1 MAMDVIVGDG
11 AQTSAAPKELR
22 MVVSEL
28 AARYDNDRTRLMD
41 VVRGVQQRFG
51 HVSGLAMQLIAE
63 ALGTHRVEVEGVVS
77 FYAFLTE
84 APVGQA
90 VIRLSDCVMCRMKGA
105 ESVAEAFQREL
116 GIGMG
121 ETTPDGKIGLRWTSC
136 IGLCDQ
142 GPAALVNDVPV
153 TYLSTEK
160 SKEIVSALRRTGD
173 PKRLVRV
180 LGEGANASERVHS
193 MVINNVRKRGEVL
206 LKDFEPG
213 AALRRALAVSPAE
226 VINEVTNARLRG
238 RGGAG
243 FPAGMKWKFARAA
256 EGERRFVICNADEGE
271 PGTFKDRVL
280 LTEYPELLFEGMTVA
295 GYAIGAAE
303 GILYLRGEYDY
314 LLGHLEHVL
323 AQRRAKGLLGANV
336 GGSADFAFDIRIQLG
351 AGAYICGEESA
362 LIQSCEGERGA
373 PRNRPPFPVQKGYLD
388 LPTVVNNVETFCAA
402 ARVLEQGSAWFA
414 AIGTRESAGTKL
426 LSVSGD
432 CALPGVYE
440 LPFGLTLREFLTTVG
455 GEDAIAVQVGGPS
468 GTCVAPADFGRR
480 ICFEDLPTGGS
491 MVVFGPDRDMLRVAQ
506 EFMEFFVEES
516 CGYCVPC
523 RVGNTLLK
531 KCLDQILAGNG
542 TEADLTY
549 LEELGNTVRRTS
561 RCGLGQTSPNPILTT
576 LAGFRELYSARV
588 VAEAPDGMQPSFDL
602 DAALREAV
610 QVQGRE
616 PVFHQD

>member
-11 AQTSAAPKELR
+11 AQTAAAPEELR
-22 MVVSEL
+22 KVVGEL
-28 AARYDNDRTRLMD
+28 AAQCDSDKTRLMD
-41 VVRGVQQRFG
+41 VVRGVQERFG

-84 APVGQA
+84 APAGRA

-105 ESVAEAFQREL
+105 DSVAEAFQREL
-116 GIGMG
+116 GVGMG
-121 ETTPDGKIGLRWTSC
+121 ETTPDGQIGLTWTSC

-142 GPAALVNDVPV
+142 GPAALVNDVPL

-160 SKEIVSALRRTGD
+160 AKEVVSLLRRSGD
-173 PKRLVRV
+173 PKRLVRT

-193 MVINNVRKRGEVL
+193 MVINNVRKKGEVL
-206 LKDFEPG
+206 LTAFAPG
-213 AALRRALAVSPAE
+213 AALGRALSVSPAE

-243 FPAGMKWKFARAA
+243 FPCGMKWKFARAA

-280 LTEYPELLFEGMTVA
+280 LTEQPDLLFEGMTIA
-295 GYAIGAAE
+295 GYAIGAGE

-314 LLGHLEHVL
+314 LRKHLEHVL
-323 AQRRAKGLLGANV
+323 EQRRAKGLLGANA
-336 GGSADFAFDIRIQLG
+336 GGKQGFSFDIRIQMG

-362 LIQSCEGERGA
+362 LIQSCEGQRGT

-388 LPTVVNNVETFCAA
+388 RPTVVNNVETFCCA
-402 ARVLEQGSAWFA
+402 ARVLEKGSAWFA

-440 LPFGLTLREFLTTVG
+440 LPFGLTLREFLKVVG
-455 GEDAIAVQVGGPS
+455 GDDAVAVQVGGPS
-468 GTCVAPADFGRR
+468 GTCVAPADFERK
-480 ICFEDLPTGGS
+480 IAFEDLATGGS
-491 MVVFGPDRDMLRVAQ
+491 MVVFGPDRDLLQVAHQ
-506 EFMEFFVEES
+506 FMEFFVEES

-523 RVGNTLLK
+523 RVGNTLLTQR
-531 KCLDQILAGNG
+531 LERILAGKG
-542 TEADLTY
+542 VKDDLDY
-549 LEELGNTVRRTS
+549 LTELGNTVKRTS

-576 LAGFRELYSARV
+576 LAGFRELYEARTL
-588 VAEAPDGMQPSFDL
+588 AEAPDGMQPSFDL
-602 DAALREAV
+602 NAALREAV